1 MRDDREWLLD
11 ILEALEKIEKYAD
24 LGETNF
30 FEEELVQ
37 IWIVYYIQV
46 AGEAAN
52 QLSESLK
59 KSHPAIPWKGIIGM
73 RNVLVHQYFGLDLDE
88 IWSTVFYDLPALKQ
102 KIQELLA
109 EKGLER

>member
-37 IWIVYYIQV
+37 I
-46 AGEAAN
+46 
-52 QLSESLK
+52 
-59 KSHPAIPWKGIIGM
+59 
-73 RNVLVHQYFGLDLDE
+73 
-88 IWSTVFYDLPALKQ
+88 
-102 KIQELLA
+102 
-109 EKGLER
+109 